1 MNAENMVVMTGAG
14 GRRPTLMKRLRRL
27 ISGRRSKGAKAEPAV
42 ADDDEHDEPVYAQT
56 RRASMAPRSSSDSG
70 TDIEFNPSS
79 AHTNADDN
87 EDDGGH
93 YARADHVVPP
103 RDAQQ
108 TQHDGVLLRNKGP
121 DAPATLSPAARRAA
135 LLRRRSCASE
145 PGDGDG
151 PELPPRRYSAVIKPD
166 GSLTLLPPLPAPPG
180 QGSTAGGGGPRSSLS
195 AGVSAASP
203 SPSLA
208 HDAPDS
214 PPLVMHSRL
223 AQLRGFKPLSKE
235 GERCDSGL
243 ASNAS
248 DDHGSICSLP
258 RALADAVSSSGSR
271 EALAAEVR
279 RHSISSGQGSHRS
292 LLNSKGQAPA
302 ESRGV
307 VSAPPPPQCDHHYE
321 SLEGADG
328 SDSEDEE
335 VQIYGQEVKLPQ
347 SNQGKKQAPTAQ
359 PVKGPVVRDTA
370 RGQAYEA
377 WDHCSRAEPESK
389 ITDRTEAFFAQ
400 RASGGSGHLRQLA
413 STAALSGGTTPE
425 DGDDDVDDRGMTR
438 LVGRPEDDDL

>member
-1 MNAENMVVMTGAG
+1 
-14 GRRPTLMKRLRRL
+14 MKRLRRL
-27 ISGRRSKGAKAEPAV
+27 ISGRRNKGAKAEPAMA

-56 RRASMAPRSSSDSG
+56 RRTSMAPRSSSDSG
-70 TDIEFNPSS
+70 TDVEYNPT
-79 AHTNADDN
+79 AHNNNADDS
-87 EDDGGH
+87 DDGEGH

-103 RDAQQ
+103 RDAQH
-108 TQHDGVLLRNKGP
+108 TPRDDVLLRNKGIV
-121 DAPATLSPAARRAA
+121 ASATLSPAARRAA

-145 PGDGDG
+145 PGEGDG

-180 QGSTAGGGGPRSSLS
+180 QSATAGGGPRSSLS

-223 AQLRGFKPLSKE
+223 AQLRGFKPVGKE

-248 DDHGSICSLP
+248 EDQGSICSLP

-279 RHSISSGQGSHRS
+279 RHSIGSGQGSHRS
-292 LLNSKGQAPA
+292 LLNSKGQEPA
-302 ESRGV
+302 ALRGA
-307 VSAPPPPQCDHHYE
+307 SGLPPQRDHHYE

-335 VQIYGQEVKLPQ
+335 VQIYGQEIKLPQ
-347 SNQGKKQAPTAQ
+347 GNQGDKGKGPAPTTKQ
-359 PVKGPVVRDTA
+359 PAKGPVARDTA
-370 RGQAYEA
+370 RAQAYEA
-377 WDHCSRAEPESK
+377 WDHCSRAEPGSK
-389 ITDRTEAFFAQ
+389 ITERTEAFFAQ

-413 STAALSGGTTPE
+413 SAAALSGGTTPE

-438 LVGRPEDDDL
+438 LVGRPEDDHL